1 MLTSRTQ
8 HGEALHE
15 HGPILG
21 GEFVPVPL
29 ARVCDEAAHL
39 GVVLGAWREAV
50 TLVTASRVSMWAVWN
65 STRPPDVGS
74 HSSISVQR

>member
-21 GEFVPVPL
+21 GEFFPVPL

-39 GVVLGAWREAV
+39 GVVPRHWAQ
-50 TLVTASRVSMWAVWN
+50 SVS
-65 STRPPDVGS
+65 VG
-74 HSSISVQR
+74 HSAKQLRW